1 MFGKCRRVEQ
11 MNLQLSFSAAPN
23 AIIRSGNTHKRSDFK
38 GNILKLALSL
48 RNLGYSDAYLTHMVR
63 ALNSIA
69 AKIDLHGTNSFY
81 DFLNRL
87 KVRESYKANL
97 CDFYSHYCK
106 FYEISF
112 VKPKYR
118 RDHKLPR
125 VPTKEKIN
133 LILGHASKK
142 YVIIY
147 KIAME
152 CGLRPVEIGNLT
164 LNDIDLDKGL
174 LSVYSAKKGNPRVL
188 KLQSDTLA
196 LLITYVKG
204 KNFGLNEQIFPR
216 GGIIS
221 NTYERLK
228 ASVAK
233 RLNDPEL
240 KKIRLYDLRH
250 YYATMLYYKT
260 KDILLVKEKLGHRN
274 INNTLVYTHLVNFSE
289 NEEYYSATAK
299 NLQEACKLIEE
310 GFEYVTE
317 MDSVKLFR
325 KRK

>member
-1 MFGKCRRVEQ
+1 
-11 MNLQLSFSAAPN
+11 MNLQLSFCAAQN
-23 AIIRSGNTHKRSDFK
+23 ATTRSENTAKLSDFK
-38 GNILKLALSL
+38 GKIIKLALSL
-48 RNLGYSDAYLTHMVR
+48 RNLGYSDTYLTNMVR

-69 AKIDLHGTNSFY
+69 AKINLDNTCSFSE
-81 DFLNRL
+81 FVA
-87 KVRESYKANL
+87 KGKWRESYKANL

-106 FYEISF
+106 LYDISF

-125 VPTKEKIN
+125 VPTEEKIN

-142 YVIIY
+142 YVVIY

-164 LNDIDLDKGL
+164 LNDVDLDKGVI
-174 LSVYSAKKGNPRVL
+174 SVYSAKNGNPRVL
-188 KLQSDTLA
+188 KLKNETLA
-196 LLITYVKG
+196 LLTAHVKS
-204 KNFGLNEQIFPR
+204 KNFGLNDRLFPS
-216 GGIIS
+216 GSIIS

-233 RLNDPEL
+233 KLNDPGL

-274 INNTLVYTHLVNFSE
+274 INNTLIYTHLVSFND

-299 NLQEACKLIEE
+299 TVEEAKKLIEQ
-310 GFEYVTE
+310 GFEYVTDLE
-317 MDSVKLFR
+317 GVKLFR